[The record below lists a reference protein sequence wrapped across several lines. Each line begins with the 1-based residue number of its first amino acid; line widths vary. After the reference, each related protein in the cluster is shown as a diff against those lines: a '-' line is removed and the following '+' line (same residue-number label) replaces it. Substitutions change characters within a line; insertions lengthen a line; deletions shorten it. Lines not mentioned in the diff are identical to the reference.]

1 MIVRQYDQAVDK
13 RQKVRYNGIMIDDDP
28 DKKVTVALAYGK
40 AYWVWESAMWV
51 TSVDEFGEPDRDA
64 AKIVDTEK
72 MSFHEVKMHMSILDN
87 LISEGKK
94 Q

>member
-1 MIVRQYDQAVDK
+1 M
-13 RQKVRYNGIMIDDDP
+13 RYNRVMEDEY

-40 AYWVWESAMWV
+40 AYWVWENAMWV
-51 TSVDEFGEPDRDA
+51 TDVDENNEPDRDA
-64 AKIVDTEK
+64 AKIIDTEK

-87 LISEGKK
+87 LISEGNK